1 MGKGVVSMT
10 DCIICDYLAKGNL
23 SNLIIENRHAV
34 ATASD
39 FFREG
44 HCVVDLKKHKKS
56 VSEIDMDEY
65 NSIFELIIKVSK
77 ALEKK
82 YDCEKTY
89 LLSIG
94 DKVEHIHFHLIPKH
108 KDKCSMGVYCFERL
122 QEVEGERKPSDSE
135 KNALANEIRK
145 IIESS

>member
-1 MGKGVVSMT
+1 MPGCPV
-10 DCIICDYLAKGNL
+10 CDSLAQGNL
-23 SNLIIENRHAV
+23 TNLIIENRHAV
-34 ATASD
+34 ALASD
-39 FFREG
+39 SFTEG

-65 NSIFELIIKVSK
+65 NSICEIIIKVSK

-82 YDCEKTY
+82 YDCDKTY

-108 KDKCSMGVYCFERL
+108 KDKCSMGVYCFDRL
-122 QEVEGERKPSDSE
+122 QEVEGVRKPSDSE
-135 KNALANEIRK
+135 LNALAGEIRK
-145 IIESS
+145 IIDSS

>member
-1 MGKGVVSMT
+1 MQG
-10 DCIICDYLAKGNL
+10 CFLCDLVEKEDLN
-23 SNLIIENRHAV
+23 NLIIENRHAKAIV
-34 ATASD
+34 ED
-39 FFREG
+39 YFREG
-44 HCVVDLKKHKKS
+44 HCTIFPKKHKKS
-56 VSEIDMDEY
+56 ISEIDINEY
-65 NSIFELIIKVSK
+65 NSIFELVIKVSQ

-108 KDKCSMGVYCFERL
+108 KDKCPMGIYCFEKL
-122 QEVEGERKPSDSE
+122 HEVEGKRKTSDSE
-135 KNALANEIRK
+135 LNALANEIKK

>member
-1 MGKGVVSMT
+1 MQGCFFCDLVGKK
-10 DCIICDYLAKGNL
+10 DLN
-23 SNLIIENRHAV
+23 NLIIENRHAKAV
-34 ATASD
+34 FDD
-39 FFREG
+39 FCREG
-44 HCVVDLKKHKKS
+44 HCTIFLKKHKKS
-56 VSEIDMDEY
+56 ISEIDINEY

-108 KDKCSMGVYCFERL
+108 KDKCSMGVYCFEKL
-122 QEVEGERKPSDSE
+122 QEVEGERKTSDSE
-135 KNALANEIRK
+135 LNALANEIKK

>member
-1 MGKGVVSMT
+1 MQRCV
-10 DCIICDYLAKGNL
+10 ICDLLAKGNL
-23 SNLIIENRHAV
+23 NGLIIENRHAMAV
-34 ATASD
+34 FGDS
-39 FFREG
+39 FREG
-44 HCVVDLKKHKKS
+44 HCVVWLKKHKKS

-94 DKVEHIHFHLIPKH
+94 DKVGHIHFHLIPKH
-108 KDKCSMGVYCFERL
+108 KDKCSMGVYCFENL

-135 KNALANEIRK
+135 LNALANEIKK

>member
-1 MGKGVVSMT
+1 MQGCRG
-10 DCIICDYLAKGNL
+10 CDLVEKENL
-23 SNLIIENRHAV
+23 NNLIIENRHAKAV
-34 ATASD
+34 FSD
-39 FFREG
+39 SFREG
-44 HCVVDLKKHKKS
+44 HCVIYLKKHKKS
-56 VSEIDMDEY
+56 ISEIDINEY

-108 KDKCSMGVYCFERL
+108 KDKCSMGIYCFEKL

-135 KNALANEIRK
+135 LNALANEIKK